1 MAEMR
6 IPAECLIRIEDKEL
20 RYSIYSFEL
29 IQRIDH
35 HHLLKVEL
43 RPLSDKPS
51 SQSDFIDS
59 GEITPFLGK
68 PVSVTLTPAGG
79 LVDPGLA
86 LKFLGLVDQTQMRNN
101 VGEINQI
108 LLTAKSPTC
117 LMDTAAKN
125 RLYNEKSLNEI
136 ISGILSQYP
145 IDQGT
150 MDIPSSIKYKFCVQY
165 GETDYQFIKRLAE
178 QEGLWAYYDGT
189 RFCMASRQGSETVK
203 LTWRDNLATF
213 ALSLGCRQQLFER
226 KVYNY
231 EEKRTYSQN
240 TKSVSC
246 DSNPSGIFKIPLD
259 ASESMLPGSGVLDFP
274 KQVDDQK
281 MLDDYL
287 SVKKSESRE
296 KLVSGSGE
304 SSVPALSAG
313 IKVEI
318 KNMIR
323 ELEGQYLVTEV
334 IHHLDHSGNYHNRF
348 ECVPVDLAYPR
359 KTKVRSPIEG
369 LHSAVVTANDDPDHL
384 GRVKVKFQWNKEGE
398 ESPWIR
404 VLTAH
409 AGKDRGVFCL
419 PEVGDEVLVSF
430 DQDYPESPIVLG
442 SLYNKVDAPRGDVKN
457 PENEVKAF
465 ITKSGN
471 QVIVTDT
478 KDKEEILINT
488 PEGKNSVSL
497 KMGNPP
503 QISVHSEGKISLD
516 AEEIILQAKKKLSL
530 ISDGEA
536 ELTSKKSMKIE
547 GQGVD
552 MTAQQAVKIKGQN
565 AEVAGQMGVKIQG
578 MTAEMSGQTSAKI
591 KALKVDIN

>member
-6 IPAECLIRIEDKEL
+6 IPAECLIKIEDKEL
-20 RYSIYSFEL
+20 KHSIYSFEL
-29 IQRIDH
+29 VQRIDH

-43 RPLSDKPS
+43 RPLSDKSPS
-51 SQSDFIDS
+51 ESDFIDS

-68 PVSVTLTPAGG
+68 PVSVTLTPRGG

-86 LKFLGLVDQTQMRNN
+86 LKFLGLVVETQIRNN

-108 LLTAKSPTC
+108 FLTAQSPTC

-125 RLYNEKSLNEI
+125 RFYNEKGLSEI
-136 ISGILSQYP
+136 SSGILSQYP
-145 IDQGT
+145 IDQGN
-150 MDIPSSIKYKFCVQY
+150 MDVPSSIKYKFCVQY

-189 RFCMASRQGSETVK
+189 KFCMESRQESEAVK
-203 LTWRDNLATF
+203 LTWRDNLGTF
-213 ALSLGCRQQLFER
+213 GLSLGCRQQFFER

-231 EEKRTYSQN
+231 EEKKTYSQS

-246 DSNPSGIFKIPLD
+246 NSNPTGIFKIPLD
-259 ASESMLPGSGVLDFP
+259 VSESMLPENGVLGFP
-274 KQVDDQK
+274 KQVEDQK
-281 MLDDYL
+281 MLDGYL

-296 KLVSGSGE
+296 KLVLGSGE
-304 SSVPALSAG
+304 STVPSLSAG

-318 KNMIR
+318 RNMVK

-334 IHHLDHSGNYHNRF
+334 THHFDHSGNYHNRF

-359 KTKVRSPIEG
+359 KTKVRAPIEG
-369 LHSAVVTANDDPDHL
+369 LHSAVVTANHDLDHL

-409 AGKDRGVFCL
+409 AGKERGLFCL

-430 DQDYPESPIVLG
+430 DQDYPESPMVLG
-442 SLYNKVDAPRGDVKN
+442 SLYNKEEAPRSDLKN
-457 PENEVKAF
+457 PENEIKAF

-471 QVIVTDT
+471 QVVITDT
-478 KDKEEILINT
+478 KDKEEILIST
-488 PEGKNSVSL
+488 PEGKNSVSM
-497 KMGNPP
+497 KMGDPP
-503 QISVHSEGKISLD
+503 EISIHSEGKISLD
-516 AEEIILQAKKKLSL
+516 AEEITLKAKKKLSCS
-530 ISDGEA
+530 SDGEA
-536 ELTSKKSMKIE
+536 ELTAQKGMKIQ

-578 MTAEMSGQTSAKI
+578 MTAELSGQTSAKI